1 MSGNGITII
10 EQNAMHAVIN
20 ISQTMHDISKTLA
33 DISETLKVI
42 AGVDNNEK
50 KEGK

>member
-1 MSGNGITII
+1 MPGNGITVI
-10 EQNAMHAVIN
+10 EQNAMHAIIN
-20 ISQTMHDISKTLA
+20 LSVTMRDISKTLA

-42 AGVDNNEK
+42 AGSTNNEK

>member
-1 MSGNGITII
+1 MPGNGITII
-10 EQNAMHAVIN
+10 EQNAMHAI
-20 ISQTMHDISKTLA
+20 ISLSATMRDISKTLS

-42 AGVDNNEK
+42 AGVGNNEK

>member
-1 MSGNGITII
+1 MPGNGITII
-10 EQNAMHAVIN
+10 EQNAMHAIVN
-20 ISQTMHDISKTLA
+20 LSQTMRDISKTLA

-42 AGVDNNEK
+42 AGINDNEK